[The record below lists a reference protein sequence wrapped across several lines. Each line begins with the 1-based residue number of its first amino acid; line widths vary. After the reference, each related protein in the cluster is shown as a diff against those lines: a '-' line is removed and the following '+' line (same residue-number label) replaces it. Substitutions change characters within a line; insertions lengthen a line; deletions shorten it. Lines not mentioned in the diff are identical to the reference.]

1 MCTTSACM
9 VMKAPLQLPFSHDA
23 LLRSV
28 KETDWRAEL
37 ETFGKGVADDSHEA
51 QEMVHKGLSNL
62 EHFPKQATAH
72 LPAGLGAGLEGFG
85 EQITGGIDPQV
96 HLRINKVL
104 LASRMHDHNLRKHH
118 GNNSA
123 GTHGHAIHSGYASD
137 DMQA

>member
-1 MCTTSACM
+1 MMGGAHSKGASPVLVWSGKHLCSYNLHLM
-9 VMKAPLQLPFSHDA
+9 A

-28 KETDWRAEL
+28 KETDWQAEL
-37 ETFGKGVADDSHEA
+37 KTFGKGVADDSHEA
-51 QEMVHKGLSNL
+51 QEMVNKGLSSL

-104 LASRMHDHNLRKHH
+104 LARRMSASSIQGALR
-118 GNNSA
+118 
-123 GTHGHAIHSGYASD
+123 
-137 DMQA
+137 QQL

>member
-1 MCTTSACM
+1 MCMSSAGVVRKHCCGHTSHM
-9 VMKAPLQLPFSHDA
+9 TA

-104 LASRMHDHNLRKHH
+104 LTDRMHHH
-118 GNNSA
+118 KA
-123 GTHGHAIHSGYASD
+123 
-137 DMQA
+137 

>member
-1 MCTTSACM
+1 MM
-9 VMKAPLQLPFSHDA
+9 A

-62 EHFPKQATAH
+62 EQFPKQATAH

-104 LASRMHDHNLRKHH
+104 LASRTHDHDHNLKSIPAATVCLCTARR
-118 GNNSA
+118 
-123 GTHGHAIHSGYASD
+123 
-137 DMQA
+137 

>member
-1 MCTTSACM
+1 MS
-9 VMKAPLQLPFSHDA
+9 A

-51 QEMVHKGLSNL
+51 HEMMNKGLSSL

-85 EQITGGIDPQV
+85 DQITGGIDPQV

-104 LASRMHDHNLRKHH
+104 LISRTHHHNLRKHH
-118 GNNSA
+118 GSSCV
-123 GTHGHAIHSGYASD
+123 GTH
-137 DMQA
+137 

>member
-1 MCTTSACM
+1 MMGCAKLKCALPVLVWSGR
-9 VMKAPLQLPFSHDA
+9 PLCSYNFHA
-23 LLRSV
+23 TAVLRSV

-51 QEMVHKGLSNL
+51 QEMVNKGLSSL

-104 LASRMHDHNLRKHH
+104 LARRMSALSIQGALR
-118 GNNSA
+118 
-123 GTHGHAIHSGYASD
+123 
-137 DMQA
+137 QQLC